1 MSKKKFFCLNDN
13 GIFPINFFNVF
24 FYILIFPIN
33 FFNVFFYVLQKN
45 DLITKRIKSKFNSR
59 ILKINK

>member
-13 GIFPINFFNVF
+13 G
-24 FYILIFPIN
+24 IFPIN

-45 DLITKRIKSKFNSR
+45 DLITKRIKSNLIQEYQKLISKSF
-59 ILKINK
+59 

>member
-1 MSKKKFFCLNDN
+1 MNLFFSSDN
-13 GIFPINFFNVF
+13 G
-24 FYILIFPIN
+24 IFPIN

>member
-24 FYILIFPIN
+24 FYILK
-33 FFNVFFYVLQKN
+33 KN